1 MTWGWDVSTINP
13 TIFRE
18 GSGFL
23 GQCHVKTRQEIA
35 GLIFRDYEKHWF
47 PLIRPNI
54 RALFHLISWGKR
66 GLGESPLDCHD
77 KTARCPGVKRLS
89 TFNEL
94 PSLKLTAIL
103 HLKMDG
109 MGRRLFPFLL
119 GQQAYFRVRSVSFS
133 DLHGNSTPA
142 NLLKGAG
149 CSGIF
154 GTMNQRFTKLR
165 VNPPGCHVKTP
176 QEL

>member
-1 MTWGWDVSTINP
+1 MGCFDHQPYDFSGGLWILRAMPRKNP
-13 TIFRE
+13 PRNSRPHF
-18 GSGFL
+18 SGL
-23 GQCHVKTRQEIA
+23 W
-35 GLIFRDYEKHWF
+35 KHWF